1 MSEMPKSGEKA
12 PDFSLP
18 NQKGNVVKLSELKGK
33 KVCLYF
39 YPKDDTPGCTKQA
52 CNIRDNWKALEKKG
66 ILVFGISKDSVKSHG
81 KFAEKYSFSFPV
93 LSDEKKEVIEKYGVF
108 KEKSMYGKTF
118 LGVQRTTF
126 LMNEKGIIIKII
138 KKPVVGNHAEEIV
151 AGFEA

>member
-126 LMNEKGIIIKII
+126 LINEKGIIIKII